1 MQVTNE
7 LYSSIRQDVG
17 KQGKILLDL
26 VDYVHFTSQKE
37 TLNNVLKRL
46 EEPFTFVIVGE
57 VKSGKSSF
65 INALLEPGKEIC
77 RVAPSPMTDTIQQIV
92 YGEKEREEFISA
104 FLKKIY
110 QPIEILREIAVVDTP
125 GTNTIIENHQ
135 EITERF
141 VPMSDLIIFVFEAKN
156 PYRMSAWD
164 FFDFIRDEWRK
175 KVIFVL
181 QQKDLMND
189 KDLEINMDGVRQNAV
204 RKGIPQ
210 PEIFAVSALLEIEGK
225 QEQSGYKPL
234 REYIHKNITGGKA
247 PFKKLII
254 SVETLMN
261 INDKLDKEMDIR
273 RAQLEAD
280 KLFREDVQLT
290 LNQQEKQTT
299 EQVGLLIENV
309 ISRFDKITIKYH
321 EMLDERLGFISVFK
335 KTLQSIFNKKDS
347 LKYWLEQMMIGM
359 ESELRDGMS
368 YKLSEGVKNI
378 SENIQ
383 FMVKTVD
390 SKLQKNPT
398 IFSSNQEIF
407 RELADRRASIF
418 EELQEAFADFL
429 RKEENFYDK
438 ELVGTDRSFAPD
450 FAAGSGIAAIGIIL
464 TALTQGAIF
473 DITGGILTTL
483 GFVFAGVS
491 IGIKRKR
498 IMDSFQQAITESRE
512 KLQLHID
519 DKLQHYISGVK
530 ARILRNFLEFDNYLL
545 RETEDI
551 RTIGERQKQIEN
563 QLSEVHTK
571 LSGMI

>member
-7 LYSSIRQDVG
+7 IYNEIRLDVG
-17 KQGKILLDL
+17 KHGKTLQGLL
-26 VDYVHFTSQKE
+26 DYVHFEAQKE
-37 TLNNVLKRL
+37 TLSSVLKRL

-65 INALLEPGKEIC
+65 INALLAPGKEIC

-92 YGEKEREEFISA
+92 YGEKEHEEFISA

-110 QPIEILREIAVVDTP
+110 QPIDILREIAIVDTP
-125 GTNTIIENHQ
+125 GTNTIIEHHQ

-164 FFDFIRDEWRK
+164 FFDFIRDDWRK

-181 QQKDLMND
+181 QQKDLMNE
-189 KDLEINMDGVRQNAV
+189 KDLEINLDGVRQNAI
-204 RKGIPQ
+204 RKGIPE
-210 PEIFAVSALLEIEGK
+210 PEIFAVSALQEIEGK
-225 QEQSGYKPL
+225 TEQSGYIPL
-234 REYIHKNITGGKA
+234 RAYIQKNVTGGKA
-247 PFKKLII
+247 PFRKLII

-261 INDKLDKEMDIR
+261 INEKLDKEMDVR
-273 RAQLEAD
+273 RLQLDAD
-280 KLFREDVQLT
+280 KLFREDIQLT
-290 LNQQEKQTT
+290 LDQQEKQTN

-309 ISRFDKITIKYH
+309 VSRFDRITSKYH
-321 EMLDERLGFISVFK
+321 EMLDDRLAFVNVFK
-335 KTLQSIFNKKDS
+335 KTIQSIFNKKDS
-347 LKYWLEQMMIGM
+347 LKFWLEQTMIGM

-390 SKLQKNPT
+390 TKLQKNASILT
-398 IFSSNQEIF
+398 SNQDIF

-498 IMDSFQQAITESRE
+498 IMQSFQQAISESRQ
-512 KLQLHID
+512 KLQVHID
-519 DKLQHYISGVK
+519 DKLHLYIAGVK

-551 RTIGERQKQIEN
+551 RSIGERQKNIGDQFSRIH
-563 QLSEVHTK
+563 QK
-571 LSGMI
+571 LSGLV

>member
-7 LYSSIRQDVG
+7 LYNQIRLEVG
-17 KQGKILLDL
+17 RHGKSL
-26 VDYVHFTSQKE
+26 VDLIDYVRFTSQKE
-37 TLNNVLKRL
+37 TLTSVLKRL
-46 EEPFTFVIVGE
+46 EDPFTFVIVGE

-65 INALLEPGKEIC
+65 INALLAPGKEIC

-92 YGEKEREEFISA
+92 YGEKEREEFVSA

-110 QPIEILREIAVVDTP
+110 QPIEVLREIAIVDTP
-125 GTNTIIENHQ
+125 GTNTIIEHHQ

-164 FFDFIRDEWRK
+164 FFDFIRDDWRK

-181 QQKDLMND
+181 QQKDLMNE
-189 KDLEINMDGVRQNAV
+189 KDLGINIDGVRQNAIK
-204 RKGIPQ
+204 KGIHE
-210 PEIFAVSALLEIEGK
+210 PEIFAVSALEEIEGK
-225 QEQSGYKPL
+225 VEQSGYIPL
-234 REYIHKNITGGKA
+234 RNYIQKNITGGKA
-247 PFKKLII
+247 PYKKLII
-254 SVETLMN
+254 SVETLLN
-261 INDKLDKEMDIR
+261 INEKLDKEMDIR
-273 RAQLEAD
+273 RSQLEAD
-280 KLFREDVQLT
+280 KLFREDVQKT
-290 LNQQEKQTT
+290 LDQQEKQTN
-299 EQVGLLIENV
+299 EQVVLLIENV
-309 ISRFDKITIKYH
+309 VSRFDKITTKYH
-321 EMLDERLGFISVFK
+321 EMLDERLGFVNVFK
-335 KTLQSIFNKKDS
+335 KTLQSLFNKKDS
-347 LKYWLEQMMIGM
+347 LKFWLEQTMFGM

-390 SKLQKNPT
+390 TKLQKNPT
-398 IFSSNQEIF
+398 ILSSNQEIF

-429 RKEENFYDK
+429 HKEENFYDK

-491 IGIKRKR
+491 IGIKRKK
-498 IMDSFQQAITESRE
+498 ITQSFQQAINESRA

-519 DKLQHYISGVK
+519 DKLQQYIAGVK
-530 ARILRNFLEFDNYLL
+530 VKILRNFLEFDNYLL
-545 RETEDI
+545 KETEDI
-551 RTIGERQKQIEN
+551 RSIGERQKLIEN
-563 QLSEVHTK
+563 QLSEVHKK
-571 LSGMI
+571 LSDMI